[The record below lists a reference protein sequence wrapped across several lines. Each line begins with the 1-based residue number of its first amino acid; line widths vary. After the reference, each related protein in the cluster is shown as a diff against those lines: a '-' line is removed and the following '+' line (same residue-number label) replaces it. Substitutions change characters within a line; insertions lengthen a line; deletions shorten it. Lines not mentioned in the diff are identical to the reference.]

1 MKFPPVTKT
10 FRSYANYESEKFCA
24 ELKRVNWEEDVDAP
38 GNKSDN
44 LCYVDQLWLSFRK
57 LFLAVADKHAP
68 LISKKNS
75 GH

>member
-44 LCYVDQLWLSFRK
+44 LSFRK